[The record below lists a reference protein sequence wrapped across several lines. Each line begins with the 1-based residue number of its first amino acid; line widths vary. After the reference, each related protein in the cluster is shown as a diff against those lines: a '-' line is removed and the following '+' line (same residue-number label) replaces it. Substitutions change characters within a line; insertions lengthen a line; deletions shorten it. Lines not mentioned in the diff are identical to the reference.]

1 MLEFGRAC
9 CKGGCGGFRAKEAVI
24 KEEVVMAVG
33 EVELERCVEV
43 AGGLYPSSSSNK
55 IVPLF

>member
-1 MLEFGRAC
+1 M
-9 CKGGCGGFRAKEAVI
+9 V
-24 KEEVVMAVG
+24 VG